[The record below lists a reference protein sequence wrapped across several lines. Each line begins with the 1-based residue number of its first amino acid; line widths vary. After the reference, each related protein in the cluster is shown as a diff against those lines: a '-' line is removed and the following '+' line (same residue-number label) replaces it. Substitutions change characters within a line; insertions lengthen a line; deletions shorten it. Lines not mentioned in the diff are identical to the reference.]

1 MKNILS
7 LLSVVFLVA
16 ACTKST
22 QIEPAYYNCSF
33 TFNDSS
39 FKNSDNN
46 KYQLLLK
53 NVAGSG
59 VVGIN
64 MSVYTP
70 QAGMWLGAAGKAD
83 LYNNVSMKPCTIS
96 RMGSTVKMFTAVT
109 VLKLAEEGKLN
120 IDDKASNYLQ
130 GDVITKIEN
139 ADKATIR
146 QLLQHSSGIYNY
158 IQNLQFQTAS
168 LNNLIKE
175 WKPVELLQYAYG
187 KKAYFNPGADV
198 SYSNTGY
205 IMLGM
210 IIEKVTG
217 KPFYKIFEEK
227 IFTPLNLTSTKFA
240 AENPVP
246 AGIARGYID
255 FYSNL
260 QVTEST
266 YYSGWDYYTADGGLI
281 SNPYDMN
288 RFFTAL
294 MTGQIINNMSLTQM
308 LNWQTPKEQDAD
320 YFPIE
325 YGLGIF
331 KIQTAKGIAYMHSGD
346 AIGYYAN
353 MLYFPADGTTIVY
366 ATNSNY
372 GKIDNLISSKQ
383 AVENIIN
390 TVK

>member
-7 LLSVVFLVA
+7 LLSVVFLIA

-33 TFNDSS
+33 NFTDSS
-39 FKNSDNN
+39 FKNPDNN
-46 KYQLLLK
+46 KYQLLLN

-96 RMGSTVKMFTAVT
+96 RMGSTVKMFTAT
-109 VLKLAEEGKLN
+109 TILKLAEEGKLN
-120 IDDKASNYLQ
+120 IDNKASNYLQ
-130 GDVITKIEN
+130 SDVITKIEN

-168 LNNLIKE
+168 LNNLIKT

-198 SYSNTGY
+198 RYSNTGY

-217 KPFYKIFEEK
+217 KPFYKVFEEK

-288 RFFTAL
+288 CFFTAL

-308 LNWQTPKEQDAD
+308 LNWQTPKEQDTD

-331 KIQTAKGIAYMHSGD
+331 KIQTSKGIAYVHSGD
-346 AIGYYAN
+346 AIGYYAS
-353 MLYFPADGTTIVY
+353 MLYFPADGTTVVY